1 MQWYAGIRPENIKSV
16 VECKWSYYV
25 IVNIPPLLVSG
36 GHVTNALLAIC
47 QISPGQCWH
56 EQQFTRKPKYNFVW
70 SMHLSL
76 LQLIW
81 LFKSVKHRKT
91 SLKACRHCKSLA
103 ASFLLT
109 SLHHP
114 PTLYHCHLPDHY
126 QCYQMDQFKV
136 FYQIEWIFL
145 LLYMFYLVISWALPA
160 WNAIN

>member
-1 MQWYAGIRPENIKSV
+1 MILLCHCKYTTTACVWWPCDQCTVGNMPDQHRSV
-16 VECKWSYYV
+16 
-25 IVNIPPLLVSG
+25 
-36 GHVTNALLAIC
+36 LAWAAIY
-47 QISPGQCWH
+47 QKTKI
-56 EQQFTRKPKYNFVW
+56 QFCHFVW

-81 LFKSVKHRKT
+81 LFKSVKHGKT
-91 SLKACRHCKSLA
+91 SLKAYSHCKSPA

-109 SLHHP
+109 SLHHL